1 MFGNKKRNLEL
12 MYILTSCLLTSFGF
26 LILLASQGK
35 PLDLS
40 IVAAIA
46 SFLFVFVGL
55 SFVLRRCSPEAD
67 PFILPLISLLCGL
80 GLIMI
85 YRLNPSQASF
95 QYLWV
100 LLGGGVLGIIL
111 ILMRDSLILVN
122 YKYVFALLA
131 VIFIFSTVFFGTEIH
146 GARLWLRLG
155 RLSFQPAELG
165 KVFLVIFLASYLAE
179 KAPLLTA
186 PGQGVLGLKL
196 PSIRHMGPL
205 LLMWG
210 LSMGL
215 LVFQKDL
222 GSSLLFF
229 AIFLVMLYLAT
240 SQLSFVLAGLA
251 LFSLGSYVCY
261 LIFPHVRDRVMIWID
276 PWTVSADKGYQ
287 IAQSLI
293 AIASGGVS
301 GSGLGLGHPILIP
314 VSYSDF
320 IFSAFAEELGLFG
333 ALSLI
338 FIYLAL
344 IAAMIRISLSLEDH
358 FSKLMVAGL
367 ASIIGLQ
374 SFVIMAGVSK
384 LVPVTGVTLPFVSYG
399 GSSLLANFILV
410 ALVLAASPEKAHG
423 NR

>member
-1 MFGNKKRNLEL
+1 
-12 MYILTSCLLTSFGF
+12 
-26 LILLASQGK
+26 
-35 PLDLS
+35 
-40 IVAAIA
+40 
-46 SFLFVFVGL
+46 
-55 SFVLRRCSPEAD
+55 
-67 PFILPLISLLCGL
+67 
-80 GLIMI
+80 
-85 YRLNPSQASF
+85 
-95 QYLWV
+95 
-100 LLGGGVLGIIL
+100 
-111 ILMRDSLILVN
+111 
-122 YKYVFALLA
+122 
-131 VIFIFSTVFFGTEIH
+131 
-146 GARLWLRLG
+146 
-155 RLSFQPAELG
+155 
-165 KVFLVIFLASYLAE
+165 
-179 KAPLLTA
+179 
-186 PGQGVLGLKL
+186 
-196 PSIRHMGPL
+196 
-205 LLMWG
+205 MWG

-240 SQLSFVLAGLA
+240 SRLSFVLAGLA
-251 LFSLGSYVCY
+251 LFSLGSYICY

-276 PWTVSADKGYQ
+276 PWTVSAHKGYQ

-301 GSGLGLGHPILIP
+301 GSGLGLGYPTLIP

-320 IFSAFAEELGLFG
+320 IFSAFAEELGFFG

-344 IAAMIRISLSLEDH
+344 LAAMIGVSLSLEDH

-384 LVPVTGVTLPFVSYG
+384 LVPMTGVTLPFVSYG
-399 GSSLLANFILV
+399 GSSVLANFILV
-410 ALVLAASPEKAHG
+410 ALVLAASQEKARA